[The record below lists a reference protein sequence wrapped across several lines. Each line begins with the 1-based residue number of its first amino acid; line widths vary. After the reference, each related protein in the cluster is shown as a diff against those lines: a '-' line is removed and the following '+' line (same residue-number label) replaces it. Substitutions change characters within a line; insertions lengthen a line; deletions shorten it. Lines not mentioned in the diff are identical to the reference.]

1 MGVGPAATHNLYV
14 DALRLGKRF
23 KNWGCPLS
31 AGHSSVLL
39 QGWTAWQVSRVIV
52 GQESPVFWTL
62 WTFYGETALI
72 FIYLSCGY
80 NTCPN
85 KQTDQDHATQPFV
98 IHRLHLPPFGK
109 HSQNSVFIWK
119 SKSNRGLNSRW
130 RPDRIKRDL
139 WRGPCTLPFSG
150 STCGGEWHKLHHH
163 QLEFWLHKKAI
174 EKHNLNRKSETM
186 DMAIGTAMFYEE
198 K

>member
-1 MGVGPAATHNLYV
+1 MHR
-14 DALRLGKRF
+14 LRKRF
-23 KNWGCPLS
+23 NNWGCPLP
-31 AGHSSVLL
+31 AGHSSAPWG
-39 QGWTAWQVSRVIV
+39 GWTAWQVSIVIIGRV
-52 GQESPVFWTL
+52 SPVFWTL
-62 WTFYGETALI
+62 WTFYGERALI

-85 KQTDQDHATQPFV
+85 KQTDQDHATQTFV